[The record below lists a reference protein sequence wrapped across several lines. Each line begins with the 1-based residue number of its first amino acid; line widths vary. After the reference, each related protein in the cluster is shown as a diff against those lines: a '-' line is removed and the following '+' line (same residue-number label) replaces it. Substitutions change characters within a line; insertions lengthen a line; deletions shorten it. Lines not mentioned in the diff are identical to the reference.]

1 MTVNL
6 QTYIESGILELY
18 ILNLLDESERL
29 MVQSMVLKN
38 PELKMEIQEIER
50 ALENYAFEHAVE
62 PSVELKEK
70 IECELGVL
78 AADKAIQDKMVVI
91 DEYSDRQ
98 SWLDFVTSRFP
109 EALLA
114 ENFCE
119 LIGQEKGLKQMLVV
133 STFDIEEESHEQ
145 EYESFLILRGKCRC
159 TVDGNIFFLEAGGFT
174 QIPLKVNHRVEVVD
188 GPVMAVVQ
196 YKAAV

>member
-1 MTVNL
+1 MNL

-38 PELKMEIQEIER
+38 PQLKMEIQEIER
-50 ALENYAFEHAVE
+50 ALENYAFEYAVE
-62 PSVELKEK
+62 PSVGLKEK
-70 IECELGVL
+70 IEQKLVTL
-78 AADKAIQDKMVVI
+78 AADNAIQDKLILI
-91 DEYSDRQ
+91 DEYSDLQ
-98 SWLDFVTSRFP
+98 SWLDSVTRRFP
-109 EALLA
+109 EALHA

-119 LIGQEKGLKQMLVV
+119 LIGQESGLKQMLVV

-174 QIPLKVNHRVEVVD
+174 QIPLKVNHKVEVID

-196 YKAAV
+196 YTAAV